1 MLKRRHGDRSEWKR
15 IIKRQYSQKYIDRD
29 GFKGY
34 VTLLNIHKVTEP
46 LTVHYEGKSVC
57 IVDDGYMWLQHFPSN
72 EHYSLTTMF
81 DANGEVVQ
89 WYVDITNENGLENDL
104 PYMDD
109 LFLDIIVLSSGE
121 VIQKD
126 ADELEEALISG
137 MINQAQY
144 QLAWAEAEKINQQIK
159 NNDFPLMELA
169 KSHLRILLEEYMD
182 IVIRQERQEDY
193 SKTEDVVKRAFEQA
207 EFSDK
212 KEHFLV
218 QKLRKSDAFIPEL
231 SLVAIDEKKEI
242 VGHLL
247 LTSIKIVNQEEENA
261 SLALAPVSV
270 APEFQSKGIGSTLLR
285 EAIRRARDLGYTSII
300 VLGHKDYYPKF
311 GFKRADLWNISAP
324 FPVPAEIFMAIELT
338 EGSLQHVQ
346 GTVVYPKE
354 FKE

>member
-1 MLKRRHGDRSEWKR
+1 MLKRKHGDRSEWNR
-15 IIKRQYSQKYIDRD
+15 VLKRQYTQKFLNTN

-34 VTLLNIHKVTEP
+34 VTLLHIYKVTEP
-46 LTVHYEGKSVC
+46 LFVNYEEKSVC
-57 IVDDGYMWLQHFPSN
+57 IVDDGYTWLQHFPSN

-89 WYVDITNENGLENDL
+89 WYIDITNENGVENNL

-109 LFLDIIVLSSGE
+109 LFLDIIVLPSGE

-126 ADELEEALISG
+126 ADELEEALTKG
-137 MINQAQY
+137 MINQAKY
-144 QLAWAEAEKINQQIK
+144 QLAWAEAEKINQQIEH
-159 NNDFPLMELA
+159 NDFPLMELA
-169 KSHLRILLEEYMD
+169 KSHVKILLENYMD

-193 SKTEDVVKRAFEQA
+193 NKTEDMVKRAFEQA

-218 QKLRKSDAFIPEL
+218 QRLRGSDAFIPEL

-247 LTSIKIVNQEEENA
+247 LTNIKIVNQDEEHA
-261 SLALAPVSV
+261 SLTLAPVSV
-270 APEFQSKGIGSTLLR
+270 APEYQSKGIGSALIR
-285 EAIRRARDLGYTSII
+285 EAIKRAKELGHTSIM

-311 GFKRADLWNISAP
+311 GFKPADQWNISPP
-324 FPVPAEIFMAIELT
+324 FPVPAEIFMALELK
-338 EGSLQHVQ
+338 GDSLLHIQ

-354 FKE
+354 FME